1 MIEGEDA
8 DEIQGL
14 AESIAEAIRSELS

>member
-8 DEIQGL
+8 DEIQDL
-14 AESIAEAIRSELS
+14 AGRIAEAIRSELG